1 MRGCSGR
8 AAGFLVFSA
17 FLFLLPRAASASGFD
32 DLIGNTIERAV
43 KSEVQRKVDQETRKA
58 TRCAM
63 GDEACLEQQR
73 RQAAPSSAPSSTG
86 TSGVSSSSSSST
98 SSSSGA
104 SVSSSSSAS
113 ASASVPAPSA
123 PSISIAAYPGS
134 ELVDEDDEA
143 YGEFLRIVNVEK
155 GEISTETLEGAYSH
169 RKYAN
174 PKGRS
179 TLEIMRNYKEALAAQ
194 GFAADF
200 ECSKRDTCRSQHWAG
215 VNGTNVG
222 IGSDVR
228 YVTGKMPTQAGT
240 AYVSVAVNPGLT
252 YVDIVETAEMQS
264 GLVAIDANALAD
276 EIEKSGRVALQG
288 IYFDTGLATLKPES
302 FDAIAEVANLMKMKA
317 DWTIEVVGH
326 TDSVGDDAS
335 NQRLSDERAA
345 AVRSALV
352 SRYGVDGERL
362 TSRGAGESEPV
373 ADNGTEAGR
382 ALNRRVE
389 LVKR

>member
-8 AAGFLVFSA
+8 AAVFLVLSA

-32 DLIGNTIERAV
+32 DLLGNTIERAV

-63 GDEACLEQQR
+63 GDDVCLEQQR
-73 RQAAPSSAPSSTG
+73 QQGAPSSAPASTG
-86 TSGVSSSSSSST
+86 TSGASSSSSSSGT
-98 SSSSGA
+98 SS
-104 SVSSSSSAS
+104 SSSSSAS
-113 ASASVPAPSA
+113 AAPAPSA

-134 ELVDEDDEA
+134 ELVDESDEA

-302 FDAIAEVANLMKMKA
+302 FDAIAEVANLMKMKP

-335 NQRLSDERAA
+335 NRRLSDERAA

-352 SRYGVDGERL
+352 SRYGVDGARL

>member
-8 AAGFLVFSA
+8 VAVFLFFSA
-17 FLFLLPRAASASGFD
+17 FLFLLPHAAKASGFD

-73 RQAAPSSAPSSTG
+73 RQAAPASAPASTG
-86 TSGVSSSSSSST
+86 TSGVSTSSSSSSGAT
-98 SSSSGA
+98 AASSSST
-104 SVSSSSSAS
+104 SA
-113 ASASVPAPSA
+113 PAPSA

-134 ELVDEDDEA
+134 ELVDEGDEA

-200 ECSKRDTCRSQHWAG
+200 ECSKRDVCRSQHWAG

-302 FDAIAEVANLMKMKA
+302 FDAIAEVANLMKMRPG
-317 DWTIEVVGH
+317 WTIEVVGH

-335 NQRLSDERAA
+335 NQRLSDARAA

-352 SRYGVDGERL
+352 SRYGVDGARL

-373 ADNGTEAGR
+373 ADNATEAGR

>member
-1 MRGCSGR
+1 MRECSGR
-8 AAGFLVFSA
+8 AAGFLVLSA
-17 FLFLLPRAASASGFD
+17 FLFLLPQAASAAGFD
-32 DLIGNTIERAV
+32 DLLGDTIERAV

-63 GDEACLEQQR
+63 GDEVCLERQR
-73 RQAAPSSAPSSTG
+73 QQAAPSSAPAPAG
-86 TSGVSSSSSSST
+86 TSGSSST
-98 SSSSGA
+98 SGSPASGA
-104 SVSSSSSAS
+104 SAAAS
-113 ASASVPAPSA
+113 AAASPAAAPAPSA

-134 ELVDEDDEA
+134 ELVEEDDEA

-169 RKYAN
+169 RKYKN

-179 TLEIMRNYKEALAAQ
+179 TLEIMRNYEEALAAQ
-194 GFAADF
+194 GFTADF
-200 ECSKRDTCRSQHWAG
+200 ECAKRDVCRSQHWSG

-240 AYVSVAVNPGLT
+240 AYVSIAVNPNLT
-252 YVDIVETAEMQS
+252 YIDIVETAEMQS
-264 GLVAIDANALAD
+264 GLVAIDANRLAE

-302 FDAIAEVANLMKMKA
+302 FDAIAEVAGLMKNKP

-326 TDSVGDDAS
+326 TDSVGDEAS
-335 NQRLSDERAA
+335 NRQLSDERAA

-352 SRYGVDGERL
+352 SRYGVDGARL

-373 ADNGTEAGR
+373 ADNATDAGR